1 MSNNDSKITMI
12 VPVNN
17 NLETLKRNFMLKY
30 VNSWGN
36 DDEIDLAKKCANAYL
51 SHYHHDCTQLERL
64 MKNEQM
70 FNNYVQSAMLLCKRV
85 STEAV
90 NLQVNN

>member
-17 NLETLKRNFMLKY
+17 KLETLKRNFMLKY

-36 DDEIDLAKKCANAYL
+36 DDEIDLAKKCAKA
-51 SHYHHDCTQLERL
+51 
-64 MKNEQM
+64 
-70 FNNYVQSAMLLCKRV
+70 
-85 STEAV
+85 
-90 NLQVNN
+90 